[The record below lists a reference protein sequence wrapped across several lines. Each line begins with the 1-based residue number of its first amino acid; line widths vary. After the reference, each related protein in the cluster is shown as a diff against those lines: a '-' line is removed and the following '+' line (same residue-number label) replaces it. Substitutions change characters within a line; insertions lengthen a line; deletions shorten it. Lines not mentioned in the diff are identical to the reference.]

1 MESSDRALRRAL
13 AVRERGRGKAV
24 PAELKARVRAH
35 AHERRRHGA
44 TYQQIGDELGLP
56 MESVR
61 RWSLAGAS
69 VSTRTTAVPVQVV
82 AEPRSGI
89 SIVSPSGFRLE
100 GLELQDAVAALRA
113 LQ

>member
-1 MESSDRALRRAL
+1 MGASGRALRQAL

-35 AHERRRHGA
+35 AQERRRQGA
-44 TYQQIGDELGLP
+44 TYQQIGDELGVP

-61 RWSLAGAS
+61 RWSLAEAL
-69 VSTRTTAVPVQVV
+69 VSRRTAAVPVQVV
-82 AEPRSGI
+82 TEPRSGI

-100 GLELQDAVAALRA
+100 GLELQDAVAVLRA